1 MSTRTYVLAST
12 YRYGTLGRIL
22 VITRST
28 FIYGWILFWFVLI
41 LHIRGFLIF
50 SMDQML
56 PIRGPKHFRRHV
68 DGHFG
73 SQCNALRAGQCNA
86 SRAGIALAPAL
97 PPTSWEG
104 MRQYIFNLCERW
116 APFQAII
123 MPTDVYRSNFF
134 AVKRIV
140 FACEHFL
147 LPFESICSWD
157 AYAWQSMLPLQ
168 LFIFDTTTLCMLAL
182 MADDC
187 RSSSYVLNVHL
198 HPLTPFYLQS
208 TSFFGW
214 DQPLP
219 CASQWAWLDH
229 EDQTPWSF
237 SILFSYI
244 DILYR

>member
-1 MSTRTYVLAST
+1 M
-12 YRYGTLGRIL
+12 
-22 VITRST
+22 
-28 FIYGWILFWFVLI
+28 
-41 LHIRGFLIF
+41 F
-50 SMDQML
+50 SMDQMW

-73 SQCNALRAGQCNA
+73 SQCNALRAAMHREQ
-86 SRAGIALAPAL
+86 ALHWHL
-97 PPTSWEG
+97 HCHQHHG
-104 MRQYIFNLCERW
+104 KGCGNIFNLCERW

-219 CASQWAWLDH
+219 CASQWAWLHH
-229 EDQTPWSF
+229 EDPTPWSF
-237 SILFSYI
+237 SILFSYT

>member
-1 MSTRTYVLAST
+1 MNLVCKIKQLFCAWIFFSSRLCLACLHCSMFCPSEVVESWSQNFSSAC
-12 YRYGTLGRIL
+12 RRP
-22 VITRST
+22 
-28 FIYGWILFWFVLI
+28 FWKPMHCI
-41 LHIRGFLIF
+41 ARQALH
-50 SMDQML
+50 
-56 PIRGPKHFRRHV
+56 
-68 DGHFG
+68 
-73 SQCNALRAGQCNA
+73 RA
-86 SRAGIALAPAL
+86 AGIALAPAL

-214 DQPLP
+214 DQPLS
-219 CASQWAWLDH
+219 CASQWAWLHH
-229 EDQTPWSF
+229 EDPTPWSF